1 MSLPLSLFHSL
12 KIRNTK
18 VEKRLVKPST
28 LYLLHQQGVYIVISI
43 HMAKLKI
50 SIRYQQYRE
59 EKEHNIRFKKK
70 VHNTMRIW

>member
-1 MSLPLSLFHSL
+1 MSASENDVDFFFFWKWGMSLPLSLSHSL

-50 SIRYQQYRE
+50 SIRYQQ
-59 EKEHNIRFKKK
+59 
-70 VHNTMRIW
+70 